1 MTARRVAIR
10 TDASVWIGTGHVM
23 RCATLAETLRAK
35 GSEVVF
41 ICRVMP
47 SDLCDWLETK
57 GFKVH
62 RLSAIPRP
70 SSMAGRNAASSWLG
84 VTLDQEIRETSGVL
98 ASIDKPDW
106 LVVDHYGIDMAWE
119 KALRSH
125 CRHLMVIDDLADRDH
140 DCDLLLDQNLV
151 ANIDAPCVSLVSEN
165 CRCLLGPRFALLQK
179 EYREWRAR
187 VGPRKGMVRRLLVFF
202 GGVDAPNMTARALSA
217 LAKIGR
223 NDLVVDVVVGA
234 ANPHHQMISDLC
246 ANLPG
251 AQFHE
256 NLPTLAPLMAVADLA
271 IGASG
276 ATTWERCCLGLPAL
290 IVTLA
295 ANQEPIARELHA
307 RGLAC
312 YLGAAE
318 TLQQS
323 QLEFALLAAIEGGD
337 NEERSQR
344 CMDVVDGMGA
354 SRVALALRAG
364 PDVHLQLRE
373 AEAKDEVL
381 LLEWTNDPA
390 VRRHAFT
397 PGSIEPS
404 SHSTWFRSRLADRDH
419 YRIYIAEGDFGV
431 PIGQVRFELGH
442 GEWLISYSIDGMC
455 RNRGLGRRL
464 LDQAL
469 YRLVREVGPSSFV
482 GRVKNDNPSSLRVF
496 QRLGF
501 TFVGLGNET
510 TECRLSLTSPVP
522 GFEHQVS
529 TPPASNP
536 IAVDL
541 QQ

>member
-1 MTARRVAIR
+1 
-10 TDASVWIGTGHVM
+10 M
-23 RCATLAETLRAK
+23 RCATLAETLRAE
-35 GSEVVF
+35 GVEVVF
-41 ICRVMP
+41 IGRVMP
-47 SDLCDWLETK
+47 GDLCDWLETK
-57 GFKVH
+57 GFEVR
-62 RLSAIPRP
+62 RLSAIAGP
-70 SSMAGRNAASSWLG
+70 SSMTGRNEASSWLG
-84 VTLDQEIRETSGVL
+84 VTLDQEIRETSDVL
-98 ASIDKPDW
+98 TSIGKLDW
-106 LVVDHYGIDMAWE
+106 LVVDHYGIDTAWE
-119 KALRSH
+119 RALRSH
-125 CRHLMVIDDLADRDH
+125 CRQLMVIDDLADRDH
-140 DCDLLLDQNLV
+140 DCDVLLDQNLV
-151 ANIDAPCVSLVSEN
+151 ANIDARYVSHVPEN

-234 ANPHHQMISDLC
+234 ANPHHRMIADLC
-246 ANLPG
+246 ASLPG
-251 AQFHE
+251 ACLHE
-256 NLPTLAPLMAVADLA
+256 NPPSLAPLMAVADLA
-271 IGASG
+271 IGAGG
-276 ATTWERCCLGLPAL
+276 ATTWERCCLVLPAL

-295 ANQEPIARELHA
+295 VNQEPIARELHA

-323 QLEFALLAAIEGGD
+323 ELESALLTAIEGKD

-344 CMDVVDGMGA
+344 CMEVVDGMGA
-354 SRVALALRAG
+354 SRVALALRAA
-364 PDVHLQLRE
+364 PDMHVQLRY
-373 AEAKDEVL
+373 AEIKDEIL
-381 LLEWTNDPA
+381 LLEWANDPA
-390 VRRHAFT
+390 VRRHAFIS
-397 PGSIEPS
+397 GRIEPQ
-404 SHSTWFRSRLADRDH
+404 SHSVWFQNRLTDRDRC
-419 YRIYIAEGDFGV
+419 RIYIAEDDFGV

-469 YRLVREVGPSSFV
+469 YCLVREVGPSSFV

-510 TECRLSLTSPVP
+510 IECRLSLTSPVP
-522 GFEHQVS
+522 GFEHQAS

-541 QQ
+541 HQGGKMNTTSVAP